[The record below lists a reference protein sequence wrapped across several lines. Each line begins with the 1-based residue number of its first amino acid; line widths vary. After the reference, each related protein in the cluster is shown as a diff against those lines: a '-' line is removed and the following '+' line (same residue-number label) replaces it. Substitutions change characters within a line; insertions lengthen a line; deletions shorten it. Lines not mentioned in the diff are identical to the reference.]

1 MKISS
6 VNFEFPCF
14 GLCVEH
20 NDQELIRAYFY
31 NSRLDSRPVIVGD
44 ASALSLE
51 IINQLQAYL
60 KNSKFKFNLPYK
72 LLGTQHQLKVWQIM
86 EGLQVGNCI
95 TYGEVAKLIKS
106 APRAIGG
113 ACGKNPFPVIVPC
126 HRIIAANNSLG
137 GFNSGNLF
145 FSLGIKRWL
154 LEHEGLQ
161 LN

>member
-51 IINQLQAYL
+51 IINQLHAYL
-60 KNSKFKFNLPYK
+60 KHCFICFL
-72 LLGTQHQLKVWQIM
+72 
-86 EGLQVGNCI
+86 C
-95 TYGEVAKLIKS
+95 VARGCTT
-106 APRAIGG
+106 ACYTWG
-113 ACGKNPFPVIVPC
+113 AWLWLVVP
-126 HRIIAANNSLG
+126 
-137 GFNSGNLF
+137 
-145 FSLGIKRWL
+145 
-154 LEHEGLQ
+154 
-161 LN
+161 